1 MSFSPP
7 LWYRVRRGLRG
18 GSTLTTLGRSS
29 EELAFDAYRRS
40 LLAMR
45 VSRRESDTAE
55 LSNLRRVVVLL
66 LMLPLR
72 DSDDC
77 VGCWWCWVDRWE
89 VVRVGDGRGRLSLE
103 EADETVGNI
112 ECNENLS

>member
-1 MSFSPP
+1 M
-7 LWYRVRRGLRG
+7 RRGLRG
-18 GSTLTTLGRSS
+18 GSTLTTLGKSS

-45 VSRRESDTAE
+45 VSRRESDTVE
-55 LSNLRRVVVLL
+55 LSNLRRVVL

-77 VGCWWCWVDRWE
+77 VGCWWWFVDRWD

-103 EADETVGNI
+103 EADETVDNI
-112 ECNENLS
+112 GCNGNLS